1 MKRNV
6 GSIIFMA
13 GLAVLSIGVTI
24 AFVNKDNSNIP
35 ATNSHIEES
44 IAESS
49 SQTSTELTSTE
60 DSSIEASSEAASSKE
75 TSSKTTSS
83 KETSSKATS
92 SKETSSKETS
102 SKDTSSK
109 SPSIEPTYDG
119 TISIAKVDTS
129 KMQALYNRNKDTVG
143 WIKIPNTNIDYG
155 VVEENYYGEYMNLDY
170 NKNYY
175 NGGNVIW
182 TDADANFGTRDQL
195 VKNTVIYGHN
205 WTNYK
210 RPLQIGRASDKH
222 FSQLPA
228 YDYINFARSNPYISF
243 STLEEEMYWQ
253 IFAVFYV
260 EAPATGYGPGTK
272 DFFYIEANPA
282 SLTALANEAMER
294 SIHDFGVTVSEND
307 KIITLSTCTRVYN
320 KEALAAGRTKEEQR
334 FVVMAKLM
342 PRGAELNPMNITE
355 NKDFKKPQF

>member
-60 DSSIEASSEAASSKE
+60 DSSIEASSEATSSKE

-143 WIKIPNTNIDYG
+143 WIKIPNTNINYG
-155 VVEENYYGEYMNLDY
+155 VVQENYSGEYMTLDY
-170 NKNYY
+170 DKKYNKD
-175 NGGNVIW
+175 GDAIW
-182 TDADANFGTRDQL
+182 ADAWNTFGTRDQL
-195 VKNTVIYGHN
+195 SKNTIIYGHN

-260 EAPATGYGPGTK
+260 EVPDNYSGSK
-272 DFFYIEANPA
+272 DFYYIDENPA
-282 SLTALANEAMER
+282 SLTAFANEAMQR

-307 KIITLSTCTRVYN
+307 KILTLSTCTRVYN
-320 KEALAAGRTKEEQR
+320 KEALAAGRRKDQQR